1 MGYLKQIVVENF
13 KSWRGRQVIGPFHR
27 FSCIIG
33 TNGSGKSNLMD
44 AVSFV
49 VGERAAS
56 LRVKH
61 VRDLVHGAHVGRPV
75 ARAASVAM
83 LYCED
88 DGAELLFCRSV
99 AGDSSEYS
107 INGKQVTFAKYTAEL
122 EKIGVVVKARN
133 CLVFQGA
140 VESIAMKDAKEMS
153 RMFERISGSLEL
165 AEEYNQKKE
174 ALQKAKED
182 TQFHYK
188 KKKAAAL
195 EKKHMSQVKEEVK
208 VRKYQYLMDDLN
220 QAKLQLT
227 LCQLYHSER
236 GIGVQMESLRRSQVA
251 VAEKS
256 SGVALREQA
265 VKVQKKE
272 HGRLSR
278 SLQQIEKE
286 SRAEEQKLAH
296 HQQLY
301 VKAKVNTAHQERK
314 AQAARTD
321 LQGARNLLRRKE
333 QDLEELRRELADL
346 DRAQAEFERE
356 VEEEGVARGT
366 SVQLEQ
372 EQVREYGH
380 LKEVSRKQSAT
391 LRQQLEKLR
400 WDHRADCE
408 KLEFDRRRKTEVER
422 AFVKPLRGR
431 MSACVWLIACLCV
444 PRSSALEEHRKQEQS
459 LSAELEEG
467 RARSK
472 VAEKELAEVL
482 GELQNARIDS
492 QESRGLERRNEV
504 LENLRR
510 LYPETMYGRL
520 FDLCHPVHKKYQLAV
535 TKVFGHYM
543 NAIVV
548 ASERVARDCIRLVKE
563 ERAEPE
569 TFLPLDYITVSPLNE
584 RLREL
589 PGAKMV
595 ADVIQCA
602 LLIRK
607 AVQFVCGNALVCET
621 LKEAQQIA
629 FGGPERH
636 KTVALD
642 GTMFFKSGVISGGSS
657 HLRSK
662 ARCWD
667 EKDVNKLKE
676 RKEQLA
682 AELHALLKLRR
693 KEAELKQAQAQA
705 KGIHTRLKYSQSE
718 LEAIRTKINFLQEKS
733 RLESELVNLES
744 DIKMQKEN
752 MEGKEAKMQ
761 AIQDN
766 INKMD
771 DEIFSD
777 FCTEIGVANIREY
790 EQEHLKQQQEVDR
803 KRLQFGTQRTRLTTQ
818 LEYESTQLE
827 QQMKKIRE
835 LEDAVYRAQKSVAQK
850 KKEEERLL
858 KDVDETM
865 AKLEE
870 LRVVFLEQKSLVDAS
885 KEKLDEK
892 ELAKLQRDAS
902 SLQTALEQK
911 RLERHNLLLGCKVQG
926 LPIVLLSG
934 SLDYISDVQVESYR
948 VSSLRAANYV
958 VRSASFWEVHL
969 MQFGPVVREQSLL
982 LGFQL
987 STLKFMSMSLLYLL
1001 TRCELRLFVLL
1012 SHRVAFDTSTRVA
1025 KQRHHEFEQVK
1036 ARRFRL
1042 FNQCFEHVAISID
1055 QIYKDLCRNPSAQ
1068 AIISVE
1074 NPDEPYLEGIT
1085 YHCVAPG
1092 KRFMAMDNLSGGEK
1106 AIAALSL
1113 LFAIHSFRPAPFF
1126 VLDEVDAA
1134 LDNTNIGKVTRYIRE
1149 QSREHFQVIVISLK
1163 EEFYSKADA
1172 LLGVYSEFND
1182 FSFSRL
1188 LTVDLTPYPLSEDT
1202 NAEREEV

>member
-195 EKKHMSQVKEEVK
+195 EKKHMSQVKEETQ
-208 VRKYQYLMDDLN
+208 KYQYLMDDLN

-227 LCQLYHSER
+227 LGQLYHSER

-333 QDLEELRRELADL
+333 QDLDELRRELADL

-380 LKEVSRKQSAT
+380 VWEEGVLTGEQGATLERYAELKEVSRKQSAT

-408 KLEFDRRRKTEVER
+408 KLEFDRRRKTEVELYAKRSRYALCFTADVYVQVSIKHTQAQLEEFTRR
-422 AFVKPLRGR
+422 ADKLLEYGNT
-431 MSACVWLIACLCV
+431 CN
-444 PRSSALEEHRKQEQS
+444 SALEEHRKQEQS
-459 LSAELEEG
+459 LLAELEQG

-510 LYPETMYGRL
+510 LYPETMCEITGNKRRMTCTSGPNAEQPLLCHTINAGAGTPSCRYGRL

-569 TFLPLDYITVSPLNE
+569 TFLPLDYIT
-584 RLREL
+584 
-589 PGAKMV
+589 
-595 ADVIQCA
+595 
-602 LLIRK
+602 
-607 AVQFVCGNALVCET
+607 
-621 LKEAQQIA
+621 
-629 FGGPERH
+629 
-636 KTVALD
+636 
-642 GTMFFKSGVISGGSS
+642 
-657 HLRSK
+657 
-662 ARCWD
+662 
-667 EKDVNKLKE
+667 
-676 RKEQLA
+676 
-682 AELHALLKLRR
+682 
-693 KEAELKQAQAQA
+693 
-705 KGIHTRLKYSQSE
+705 
-718 LEAIRTKINFLQEKS
+718 
-733 RLESELVNLES
+733 
-744 DIKMQKEN
+744 
-752 MEGKEAKMQ
+752 
-761 AIQDN
+761 
-766 INKMD
+766 
-771 DEIFSD
+771 
-777 FCTEIGVANIREY
+777 
-790 EQEHLKQQQEVDR
+790 
-803 KRLQFGTQRTRLTTQ
+803 
-818 LEYESTQLE
+818 
-827 QQMKKIRE
+827 
-835 LEDAVYRAQKSVAQK
+835 
-850 KKEEERLL
+850 
-858 KDVDETM
+858 
-865 AKLEE
+865 
-870 LRVVFLEQKSLVDAS
+870 
-885 KEKLDEK
+885 
-892 ELAKLQRDAS
+892 
-902 SLQTALEQK
+902 
-911 RLERHNLLLGCKVQG
+911 
-926 LPIVLLSG
+926 
-934 SLDYISDVQVESYR
+934 
-948 VSSLRAANYV
+948 
-958 VRSASFWEVHL
+958 
-969 MQFGPVVREQSLL
+969 
-982 LGFQL
+982 
-987 STLKFMSMSLLYLL
+987 
-1001 TRCELRLFVLL
+1001 
-1012 SHRVAFDTSTRVA
+1012 
-1025 KQRHHEFEQVK
+1025 
-1036 ARRFRL
+1036 
-1042 FNQCFEHVAISID
+1042 
-1055 QIYKDLCRNPSAQ
+1055 
-1068 AIISVE
+1068 
-1074 NPDEPYLEGIT
+1074 
-1085 YHCVAPG
+1085 
-1092 KRFMAMDNLSGGEK
+1092 
-1106 AIAALSL
+1106 
-1113 LFAIHSFRPAPFF
+1113 
-1126 VLDEVDAA
+1126 
-1134 LDNTNIGKVTRYIRE
+1134 
-1149 QSREHFQVIVISLK
+1149 
-1163 EEFYSKADA
+1163 
-1172 LLGVYSEFND
+1172 
-1182 FSFSRL
+1182 
-1188 LTVDLTPYPLSEDT
+1188 
-1202 NAEREEV
+1202 

>member
-195 EKKHMSQVKEEVK
+195 EKKHMSQVKEETQ
-208 VRKYQYLMDDLN
+208 KYQYLMDDLN

-256 SGVALREQA
+256 SVPSGTLPCGRALDDLSSMSSSPACISELLGCFFRQISLSKVTRT
-265 VKVQKKE
+265 VKDFFSYTVLLVCKAGDARSVFVRAWNLHCVGE
-272 HGRLSR
+272 HLTVCSC
-278 SLQQIEKE
+278 
-286 SRAEEQKLAH
+286 AW
-296 HQQLY
+296 
-301 VKAKVNTAHQERK
+301 
-314 AQAARTD
+314 
-321 LQGARNLLRRKE
+321 
-333 QDLEELRRELADL
+333 
-346 DRAQAEFERE
+346 
-356 VEEEGVARGT
+356 
-366 SVQLEQ
+366 VQLERYA
-372 EQVREYGH
+372 E

-408 KLEFDRRRKTEVER
+408 KLEFDRRRKTEVSIKHTQAQLEEFTRR
-422 AFVKPLRGR
+422 ANKLLEYGNT
-431 MSACVWLIACLCV
+431 CN
-444 PRSSALEEHRKQEQS
+444 SALEEHRKQEQS

-718 LEAIRTKINFLQEKS
+718 LEAIRTKSIPAFNFLQEKS

-850 KKEEERLL
+850 KKAKTLSSHSSLLERSRVLSILAEETSCVRITLCAHRFYQQL
-858 KDVDETM
+858 AFVST
-865 AKLEE
+865 
-870 LRVVFLEQKSLVDAS
+870 R
-885 KEKLDEK
+885 

-948 VSSLRAANYV
+948 VSSLRELQSEEEVSAEVEQLQEAV
-958 VRSASFWEVHL
+958 SSLETALQRSSTPNFKALEKMREVK
-969 MQFGPVVREQSLL
+969 EI
-982 LGFQL
+982 FQ
-987 STLKFMSMSLLYLL
+987 
-1001 TRCELRLFVLL
+1001 RAVD
-1012 SHRVAFDTSTRVA
+1012 AFDTSTRVA

-1202 NAEREEV
+1202 NTH